1 MPRSHLT
8 RDFDFP
14 ILQDSGQAVQ
24 GCIPKVNRIDECGV
38 GGLVNVPINQRH
50 WPSSYCGFPPNYS
63 FQLTTS
69 ADAPQECVADG
80 EHEILIFLYF
90 EGKVLRDT
98 GSVCPCQA
106 QDGGAAPSMTTSGFL
121 ALASGWAHSARRV
134 AATLQPRQTQYF
146 FRRTAPGSAA

>member
-90 EGKVLRDT
+90 EGKVLRHS

-106 QDGGAAPSMTTSGFL
+106 QDGGAAPSMTTSEFL
-121 ALASGWAHSARRV
+121 AFGKWLSAFGPTSGRNSSTSSNAIFLS
-134 AATLQPRQTQYF
+134 
-146 FRRTAPGSAA
+146 